1 MTRPAD
7 AVLVAFLICA
17 PLLASKPVRAEQV
30 AVGYTEGLI
39 HGFLALRTLDGDTI
53 AEGDLSQTNHGD
65 RVTTRL
71 TFHFKDGSLHEETAI
86 YSQRRVFQLLKY
98 HLIEKGP
105 TFQHPMETSIDVAAG
120 QVTVRTTDDDGKEKM
135 ISQHMNL
142 PLDLAN
148 GLTLTLLK
156 NVRPRST
163 PTKLSM
169 VAATPK
175 PRLVKLAITAQ
186 GEEPFSTAGTA
197 RKAMHYVVKIEIGG
211 AAGLIAPIIGK
222 EPPDIHV
229 WILLGDAPA
238 FVKSEGPLYYGGPI
252 WRIELASPVWPKPP
266 GGNSKDDHPRDEHP
280 KEEHPNDE
288 HPSDDHIQN

>member
-1 MTRPAD
+1 MSRPAH
-7 AVLVAFLICA
+7 AVLLALLICV
-17 PLLASKPVRAEQV
+17 PLLASKAVRAEQV
-30 AVGYTEGLI
+30 AVGYTEGLV
-39 HGFLALRTLDGDTI
+39 HGFLALRTLDGGI
-53 AEGDLSQTNHGD
+53 VAEGDLSQGSHGE

-86 YSQRRVFQLLKY
+86 YSQRRVFQLIKY

-156 NVRPRST
+156 NIRPRST

-175 PRLVKLAITAQ
+175 PRLVKLAIKAQ
-186 GEEPFSTAGTA
+186 GEEPFSTADTA

-211 AAGLIAPIIGK
+211 AAGLIAPLIGK
-222 EPPDIHV
+222 EPPDVHV

-266 GGNSKDDHPRDEHP
+266 EGNSNDDHSKDEHP
-280 KEEHPNDE
+280 KDE
-288 HPSDDHIQN
+288 HPSDDHNQN

>member
-1 MTRPAD
+1 
-7 AVLVAFLICA
+7 
-17 PLLASKPVRAEQV
+17 
-30 AVGYTEGLI
+30 
-39 HGFLALRTLDGDTI
+39 
-53 AEGDLSQTNHGD
+53 
-65 RVTTRL
+65 
-71 TFHFKDGSLHEETAI
+71 
-86 YSQRRVFQLLKY
+86 
-98 HLIEKGP
+98 
-105 TFQHPMETSIDVAAG
+105 METSIDVAAG

>member
-1 MTRPAD
+1 MTRPAN
-7 AVLVAFLICA
+7 AVLVALLICA
-17 PLLASKPVRAEQV
+17 PLLASKPAQAEQV
-30 AVGYTEGLI
+30 AVGYSEGLV

-53 AEGDLSQTNHGD
+53 AEGDLSQATHGD

-86 YSQRRVFQLLKY
+86 YSQRRVFRLLKY

-105 TFQHPMETSIDVAAG
+105 TFQHPMETSIDVAAR
-120 QVTVRTTDDDGKEKM
+120 QVTVRTTDDDGKEKT
-135 ISQHMNL
+135 ISQRMNL

-156 NVRPRST
+156 NIRPGST

-169 VAATPK
+169 LAATPK
-175 PRLVKLAITAQ
+175 PRLIKLAITAQ
-186 GEEPFSTAGTA
+186 GEEPFSTVGAA
-197 RKAMHYVVKIEIGG
+197 RRAMHYVVKIEIGG
-211 AAGLIAPIIGK
+211 AAGLIAPLLGK
-222 EPPDIHV
+222 EPPDVHV

-266 GGNSKDDHPRDEHP
+266 GGNSKDEHP
-280 KEEHPNDE
+280 KDE